1 MIELIIPTTIFISG
15 ILLCISNRTINRASN
30 RKTNNYPANNNE
42 VDNNQNINN
51 YFYFY
56 DTDPPPYSED

>member
-15 ILLCISNRTINRASN
+15 ILLCISTRTINRASN
-30 RKTNNYPANNNE
+30 RKTNNYPANNE

-56 DTDPPPYSED
+56 DTDPPPYSEE